1 MLKSKSSPSKNASE
15 FVTSPSLLKIVLE
28 TRLESEY
35 PDSRIRD
42 VEYGHAEYVLYKY

>member
-15 FVTSPSLLKIVLE
+15 FVTSLSLLKIVLE

-35 PDSRIRD
+35 PDSRIR
-42 VEYGHAEYVLYKY
+42 EYGHAEYVLYKY